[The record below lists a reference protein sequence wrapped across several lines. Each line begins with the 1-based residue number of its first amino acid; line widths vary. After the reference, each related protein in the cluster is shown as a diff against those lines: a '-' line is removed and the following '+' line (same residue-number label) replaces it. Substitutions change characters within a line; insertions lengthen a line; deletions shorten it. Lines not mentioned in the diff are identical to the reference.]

1 MSEPSLKIGLA
12 GFGNVGAGVY
22 KNIEKNRHLLR
33 ERTGCELEISKIAVR
48 DPAKAREFALP
59 EGLVTTNL
67 EDLVNDPDISIVV
80 ELIGGTDRAFDLVK
94 AALESGKA
102 VVTGNKALLAE
113 RGQELFAIAEAN
125 GRPIHYEAAV
135 AGGIPIIKAVQES
148 LIGNHIQSVV
158 GIINGTCNYILT
170 RMTEAGLTYEAA
182 LAEAQSLGYAESDPT
197 LDINGWDA
205 AHKAIILASLS
216 YGRWVPCDRVH
227 VEGIESIKA
236 EDIAFAAELGYTIKL
251 LGVIQLHE
259 DSGSI
264 EVRVQPSLIPAEH
277 ILSSVKGVF
286 NAIMVRG
293 DIVGNTLFYGSGAG
307 QDPTSSSV
315 IADIADAAMWTQ
327 PTRGAGLATHHL
339 YGETLPIEESVS
351 KYYLRVEAEDRP
363 GVLARIATVLG
374 EFEIG
379 ILSVIQPEAHDERY
393 AAIVLMLHYA
403 PYGII
408 REALE
413 RIGQLDCVRNRP
425 VLLRVED
432 VK

>member
-48 DPAKAREFALP
+48 DPAKSREFALP

-67 EDLVNDPDISIVV
+67 EYLVNDPDISIVV

-170 RMTEAGLTYEAA
+170 RMT
-182 LAEAQSLGYAESDPT
+182 
-197 LDINGWDA
+197 
-205 AHKAIILASLS
+205 
-216 YGRWVPCDRVH
+216 
-227 VEGIESIKA
+227 
-236 EDIAFAAELGYTIKL
+236 
-251 LGVIQLHE
+251 
-259 DSGSI
+259 
-264 EVRVQPSLIPAEH
+264 
-277 ILSSVKGVF
+277 
-286 NAIMVRG
+286 
-293 DIVGNTLFYGSGAG
+293 
-307 QDPTSSSV
+307 
-315 IADIADAAMWTQ
+315 
-327 PTRGAGLATHHL
+327 
-339 YGETLPIEESVS
+339 
-351 KYYLRVEAEDRP
+351 
-363 GVLARIATVLG
+363 
-374 EFEIG
+374 
-379 ILSVIQPEAHDERY
+379 
-393 AAIVLMLHYA
+393 
-403 PYGII
+403 
-408 REALE
+408 
-413 RIGQLDCVRNRP
+413 
-425 VLLRVED
+425 
-432 VK
+432 